1 MPHDGAV
8 GTGYFTVPA
17 WSEGR
22 QAVLN
27 AHPVP
32 PRKAQRD
39 APDPIPV
46 RARVVWERD
55 GEELVETVAQAWTSR
70 LVLVTLSDRR
80 AELRGVWLDP
90 RDVQRLTPRGD
101 APR

>member
-1 MPHDGAV
+1 M

-32 PRKAQRD
+32 PRKVQRD
-39 APDPIPV
+39 AADPVPV

-55 GEELVETVAQAWTSR
+55 GQEFIETVAHAWTSR
-70 LVLVTLSDRR
+70 LVLVMLSDPR

-90 RDVQRLTPRGD
+90 GDVQRLTAPGD